1 MAQRKEFG
9 WRKLLQLGSSK
20 KKEMHSST
28 IQATQLSAGQ
38 SSVPT
43 NSTFSGAFFSGAHH
57 VPVSGGEFYN
67 AYGNITINH
76 NSDFQNIGGTG
87 TERASK
93 VLICPSPS
101 QNFVGRD
108 DTLSSLSKIFSPP
121 VIGLYSAGKKDL
133 KNFIKNHMKWCT
145 VINLDTSSVEAL
157 HKAVDKKIKGPL
169 PVSGNAVLVLENM
182 DQPLALEEHLPKWL
196 CGPTIITASNGDI
209 ARKVSEETFEFPNSA
224 KWDEIQE
231 LGKAV
236 KSCLQLKQ
244 CIVTIVAAGGAGK
257 TQLVL
262 RFVADNFARRF
273 QKAWK
278 GSRSGGRSRKC

>member
-9 WRKLLQLGSSK
+9 LRKLLQLGSSK
-20 KKEMHSST
+20 KKEMQSST
-28 IQATQLSAGQ
+28 IQATQLSAAQ

-43 NSTFSGAFFSGAHH
+43 NSSFSGAFLSGAHH
-57 VPVSGGEFYN
+57 FSASGGEFYN
-67 AYGNITINH
+67 IHGDQNITIHH
-76 NSDFQNIGGTG
+76 NGDFQNNGGTG

-93 VLICPSPS
+93 VLICPAPS

-121 VIGLYSAGKKDL
+121 VIGLYSAGKKEL
-133 KNFIKNHMKWCT
+133 RNFIKNHMKWCT
-145 VINLDTSSVEAL
+145 VINLDASSVEAL
-157 HKAVDKKIKGPL
+157 HKAFDKKIKDPL
-169 PVSGNAVLVLENM
+169 LVSGNAVLVLENV

-196 CGPTIITASNGDI
+196 CAPILITASNRDM

-236 KSCLQLKQ
+236 KSFLQLKQ
-244 CIVTIVAAGGAGK
+244 RIVTIVAAGGAGK

-262 RFVADNFARRF
+262 RFVADNLAR
-273 QKAWK
+273 
-278 GSRSGGRSRKC
+278 